1 MDAQRWK
8 IPAVIAAVIL
18 VGGTLAGILWIGAN
32 KLDGTPGF
40 FGPAPL
46 IADINLS
53 LEILLLAGLTFGF
66 FLARSGNIDA
76 HQYNQ
81 TTWVLLNVVLVA
93 FIMAGS
99 MQDVKPAKLADLTE
113 ARIGITWLHAL
124 AGSFTVASGLWLV
137 LQMNGILPKRWRVK
151 WWKNLMRATLAGYWI
166 VALGGMVT
174 YYYWY
179 VG

>member
-1 MDAQRWK
+1 MNAPRWK
-8 IPAVIAAVIL
+8 LPAIIAAVALI
-18 VGGTLAGILWIGAN
+18 GGTLAVIFWMGAN
-32 KLDGTPGF
+32 NLEGKPGF

-53 LEILLLAGLTFGF
+53 LEVLLLAGLTGGF
-66 FLARSGNIDA
+66 FLARRGNIDA
-76 HQYNQ
+76 HRYNQ
-81 TTWVLLNVVLVA
+81 TTWVLLNLVLVA

-99 MQDVKPAKLADLTE
+99 MQDVKPAKLGDLSD

-124 AGSFTVASGLWLV
+124 AGSFTVAGGLWIL
-137 LQMNGILPKRWRVK
+137 LQMNGILPKRWHIK

-166 VALGGMVT
+166 VALGGFIT